1 MVFQEKAYWKYR
13 VSEWIKAFLNNH
25 PKINYMQRVVRHRND
40 SAFVENVMFIGH
52 DPNSFRLQS
61 NGEKNPDKNIFF
73 IEVNGAMG
81 AMYRY
86 MLYALWEAECL
97 GFIPVIKFHNNCIY
111 REEHPVDGT
120 NNAFEYYFSQPAGIT
135 LSEMYESKR
144 VFSFELPHLARIE
157 YDLGNLNPDSPAGY
171 VVNEK
176 YLTTLAEI
184 ARKYLHLNQKTKSF
198 FESSFHK
205 IFPQGD
211 SGKKVLGVHIRGTDF
226 ALQWEGHPNMVTVED
241 FFSAIDEVLGKEG
254 GFDHIFLATDDNT
267 RLEAFKAR
275 YGERLS
281 YYEDVHRGEGTRLAI
296 LDALDRENT
305 HYLDGL
311 EALRDMYTL
320 AACDGLIAGL
330 SQISISAR
338 IRRLADHGP
347 FEYMKILDKGLYR
360 SNASS

>member
-1 MVFQEKAYWKYR
+1 MNFQQREYWKYR
-13 VSEWIKAFLNNH
+13 ISENIKTFLGKH
-25 PKINYMQRVVRHRND
+25 PKLNYLQRVLRHRND
-40 SAFVENVMFIGH
+40 PVFVKNVMSIGH
-52 DPNSFRLQS
+52 NPNIFRLQS

-86 MLYALWEAECL
+86 MLYALWEAERL
-97 GFIPVIKFHNNCIY
+97 GFVPVLKFHNRCFY
-111 REEHPVDGT
+111 QEEHPIDGT
-120 NNAFEYYFSQPAGIT
+120 NNAFEYYFSQPADVS
-135 LSEMYESKR
+135 LSDVYESKH
-144 VFSFELPHLARIE
+144 VFFFELPHLSRIE
-157 YDLGNLNPDSPAGY
+157 YDLGNLNPDAPAGY
-171 VVNEK
+171 VVNEP
-176 YLTTLAEI
+176 YLETLAGV
-184 ARKYLHLNQKTKSF
+184 ARKYLHLNEKTRSF
-198 FESSFHK
+198 FEQSFQQV
-205 IFPQGD
+205 FPQNG
-211 SGKKVLGVHIRGTDF
+211 GRKRVLGVHVRGTDF

-241 FFSAIDEVLGKEG
+241 FFSAIDEVLDKEG
-254 GFDHIFLATDDNT
+254 GFTHIFLATDDNT
-267 RLEAFKAR
+267 RLEAFKER
-275 YGERLS
+275 YGERLL
-281 YYEDVHRGEGTRLAI
+281 YYEDVHRGEGVRFAI

-360 SNASS
+360 S

>member
-1 MVFQEKAYWKYR
+1 MNFQQRAYWKYR
-13 VSEWIKAFLNNH
+13 ISENIKTFLGKH
-25 PKINYMQRVVRHRND
+25 PKLNYLQRVLRHRND
-40 SAFVENVMFIGH
+40 PVFVKNVMSIGH
-52 DPNSFRLQS
+52 NPNAFRLQS

-86 MLYALWEAECL
+86 MLYALWEAERL

-120 NNAFEYYFSQPAGIT
+120 SNAFEYYFSQPAEIT

-144 VFSFELPHLARIE
+144 VFPFELPHLARIE
-157 YDLGNLNPDSPAGY
+157 YDLGNLNPDSPVGY
-171 VVNEK
+171 VVNEQ
-176 YLTTLAEI
+176 YLVTLAEI
-184 ARKYLHLNQKTKSF
+184 ARKYLHLNQKTKKF
-198 FESSFHK
+198 FEISFRK
-205 IFPQGD
+205 LFPQ
-211 SGKKVLGVHIRGTDF
+211 SESEKKILGVHVRGTDF

-241 FFSAIDEVLGKEG
+241 FFSAIDEVLGIEN

-267 RLEAFKAR
+267 RLAAFKER
-275 YGERLS
+275 YGDRLS
-281 YYEDVHRGEGTRLAI
+281 YYEDVHRGEGVRLAI
-296 LDALDRENT
+296 LDELDRENT

-338 IRRLADHGP
+338 IRRLADYGP

-360 SNASS
+360 S

>member
-1 MVFQEKAYWKYR
+1 
-13 VSEWIKAFLNNH
+13 
-25 PKINYMQRVVRHRND
+25 
-40 SAFVENVMFIGH
+40 
-52 DPNSFRLQS
+52 
-61 NGEKNPDKNIFF
+61 
-73 IEVNGAMG
+73 
-81 AMYRY
+81 
-86 MLYALWEAECL
+86 
-97 GFIPVIKFHNNCIY
+97 
-111 REEHPVDGT
+111 
-120 NNAFEYYFSQPAGIT
+120 
-135 LSEMYESKR
+135 
-144 VFSFELPHLARIE
+144 
-157 YDLGNLNPDSPAGY
+157 
-171 VVNEK
+171 
-176 YLTTLAEI
+176 
-184 ARKYLHLNQKTKSF
+184 
-198 FESSFHK
+198 
-205 IFPQGD
+205 
-211 SGKKVLGVHIRGTDF
+211 
-226 ALQWEGHPNMVTVED
+226 MVTVED

>member
-1 MVFQEKAYWKYR
+1 MNFQQRAYWKYR
-13 VSEWIKAFLNNH
+13 ISENIKTFLKKH
-25 PKINYMQRVVRHRND
+25 PKVNYLQRVLRHCND
-40 SAFVENVMFIGH
+40 ATFVKNVMTIGH
-52 DPNSFRLQS
+52 NPNCLHLQS
-61 NGEKNPDKNIFF
+61 YGEKNPDKNIFF

-81 AMYRY
+81 VMYRY
-86 MLYALWEAECL
+86 MLYALWEAERL
-97 GFIPVIKFHNNCIY
+97 GFVPVLKFHNRCFY
-111 REEHPVDGT
+111 QEEHPIDGT
-120 NNAFEYYFSQPAGIT
+120 NNAFEYYFSQPAEIT

-144 VFSFELPHLARIE
+144 VFPFELPHLARIE

-171 VVNEK
+171 VVDEA
-176 YLTTLAEI
+176 YLATLAEI
-184 ARKYLHLNQKTKSF
+184 ARKYLHLNPKTKKNFETSF
-198 FESSFHK
+198 RK
-205 IFPQGD
+205 LFPQ
-211 SGKKVLGVHIRGTDF
+211 SESEKKILGVHVRGTDF
-226 ALQWEGHPNMVTVED
+226 ALHWEGHPNMVTVED
-241 FFSAIDEVLGKEG
+241 FFSAIDEVLGKGG

-267 RLEAFKAR
+267 RLEAFKER

-281 YYEDVHRGEGTRLAI
+281 YYEDVHRGEGVRFAI
-296 LDALDRENT
+296 LDELDRENT

-360 SNASS
+360 SNASF